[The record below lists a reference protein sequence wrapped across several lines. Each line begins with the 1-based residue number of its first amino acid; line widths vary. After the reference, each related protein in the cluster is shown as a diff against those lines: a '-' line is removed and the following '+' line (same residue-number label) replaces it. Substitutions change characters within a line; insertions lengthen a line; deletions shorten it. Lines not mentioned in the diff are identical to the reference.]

1 VSKDANLKVL
11 GARIREL
18 RRERGLTQEELAE
31 RAGLHSRY
39 ISRVELGDANF
50 GVSVLFDLAKGLGIS
65 ASELVNLGSR
75 GVRNVR

>member
-1 VSKDANLKVL
+1 MAKDPNLKAL

-18 RRERGLTQEELAE
+18 RKERGLTQEDLAE

-50 GVSVLFDLAKGLGIS
+50 GVSVLFKLADGLS
-65 ASELVNLGSR
+65 VQPAVLLQNQ
-75 GVRNVR
+75 

>member
-1 VSKDANLKVL
+1 MSKDTNLKAL

-50 GVSVLFDLAKGLGIS
+50 GVSVLFDLAKGLSVSPAQIVSWG
-65 ASELVNLGSR
+65 
-75 GVRNVR
+75 

>member
-1 VSKDANLKVL
+1 MSKESNLKAL

-39 ISRVELGDANF
+39 ISRIELGGANF
-50 GVSVLFDLAKGLGIS
+50 GVSVLFDIARGLSVEVIQV
-65 ASELVNLGSR
+65 LPR
-75 GVRNVR
+75 